1 MKEKRYFCDFVFG
14 TPDKKTMRI
23 TTLIIFLSLL
33 VIIPIA
39 IFYYNAYTSKH
50 EYALNSYSASAYEY
64 LEEIANNVITEEV
77 GINLLAI
84 PNDVVKYEISHE
96 DNEIIF
102 KYYLDNNKDIEFA
115 PSATMTIKLSNNFN
129 IISKEPNYSSEEE
142 YVKSVKSSITFLSV
156 GYGFISWVVIWIILL
171 IVMLIGGFVSQAR
184 KYKNLS

>member
-14 TPDKKTMRI
+14 TLDKKGKWI
-23 TTLIIFLSLL
+23 TTLILLISLL

-50 EYALNSYSASAYEY
+50 DYALNSYSASAYEY
-64 LEEIANNVITEEV
+64 LDEIANNVIAEEV

-84 PNDVVKYEISHE
+84 PDDVVKYEISRE

-115 PSATMTIKLSNNFN
+115 SSATMTIKLSNDFN

-142 YVKSVKSSITFLSV
+142 YVKSVKSSITFLSAA
-156 GYGFISWVVIWIILL
+156 YGFLTWLVIWIILL
-171 IVMLIGGFVSQAR
+171 IVMLIGGLVSQAR